1 MAQQTNYEIN
11 GNKYYRIKRVVGHR
25 QDGNPIHKYFY
36 GVNRKDALTKYDEW
50 KSNRNDTLTKQDT
63 PFREMADYYR
73 DNILSVNSSYTR
85 STIDKYVYHYERFV
99 RGKFNPLLADIN
111 PMVIQ
116 KFYNSLDVSHATMS
130 AIHKFMRGLF
140 KWLERNSYC
149 HDYTL
154 SVVLPNKPK
163 HRKSETIVTWSDE
176 EQRIL
181 FDNLDKCNLRFMVV
195 LALYTG
201 MRIGEI
207 QGLKF
212 SDFREDYI
220 LIERQ
225 YQNGSFVPTKGKESR
240 VVPMHD
246 AVRRELER
254 YPHKGEYVFTTDSGN
269 IMDARNIRRSLKRF
283 YEKIGLP
290 NKKFHA
296 FRATFCT
303 NLCKNGVPI
312 QTASKLMGH
321 KSVDVTAKYYASVSL
336 DEKKVAIDHLPDLG
350 KKC

>member
-11 GNKYYRIKRVVGHR
+11 GNKYYRIKRVVGHG
-25 QDGNPIHKYFY
+25 QDGTPIHKYFY
-36 GVNRKDALTKYDEW
+36 GVNKKDAINKYDEW
-50 KSNRNDTLTKQDT
+50 KSKRNNTLTKQDT
-63 PFREMADYYR
+63 PFREMADYYV
-73 DNILSVNSSYTR
+73 DNILAVNSRYAQG
-85 STIDKYVYHYERFV
+85 TIDKYTFAYRKHIRP
-99 RGKFNPLLADIN
+99 KFNPLLGDIT
-111 PMVIQ
+111 PMEIQ
-116 KFYNSLDVSHATMS
+116 KFYNSLDVSQATIYS
-130 AIHKFMRGLF
+130 VHKFMRGLF
-140 KWLERNSYC
+140 KWLEQNQYAV
-149 HDYTL
+149 DYTR
-154 SVVLPNKPK
+154 SVIIPEKQANK
-163 HRKSETIVTWSDE
+163 KSNNIIVWSDDE
-176 EQRIL
+176 IKRIYEAIEM
-181 FDNLDKCNLRFMVV
+181 CNLRFMVT

-201 MRIGEI
+201 MRIGEL
-207 QGLKF
+207 QGLKY
-212 SDFREDYI
+212 SDFKDDYI

-240 VVPMHD
+240 VVPIHD

-336 DEKKVAIDHLPDLG
+336 DEKKIAIDHLPYYG